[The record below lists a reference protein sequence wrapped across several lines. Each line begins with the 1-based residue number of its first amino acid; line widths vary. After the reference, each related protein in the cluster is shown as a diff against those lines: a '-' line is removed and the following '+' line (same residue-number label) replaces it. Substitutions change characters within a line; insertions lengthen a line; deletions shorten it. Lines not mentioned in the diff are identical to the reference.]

1 MAMLVTLD
9 QARDHLNVTATDKDA
24 LIQDMVEE
32 ASATILDY
40 LKGRANN
47 TAVITASSIAS
58 PTVITT
64 SESHTFTNGMTA
76 VITGDVDGVPTVNGS
91 WTISGVLG
99 ASFTIPLAVTTPS
112 TGALATV
119 VWDDVTVPRHVRSAV
134 KVLLTHLYE
143 HRGDDMTPD
152 PHVWASIER
161 ILIRSRDHALA

>member
-1 MAMLVTLD
+1 MAKLVTLD
-9 QARDHLNVTATDKDA
+9 QARDHLNVTATDKDQ
-24 LIQDMVEE
+24 LIEQKIEH

-47 TAVITASSIAS
+47 TAVITGSSIAS

-64 SESHTFTNGMTA
+64 EESHTFTNGMTA
-76 VITGDVDGVPTVNGS
+76 VITGDVDGVPTINGS

-119 VWDDVTVPRHVRSAV
+119 VWDDVTAPAHVQAAV
-134 KVLLTHLYE
+134 LLWLTHLYE
-143 HRGDDMTPD
+143 HRGDDMEPD
-152 PHVWASIER
+152 GHVWMAIER
-161 ILIRSRDHALA
+161 LLMRARDPAFA